1 MNQSLSPGCD
11 AYITQQLLEDSIIQD
26 ADNVWYW
33 SKIGS
38 GMWTASASRLIP
50 E

>member
-1 MNQSLSPGCD
+1 M
-11 AYITQQLLEDSIIQD
+11 QQLLEDSGIQEV
-26 ADNVWYW
+26 DNVWYW

-38 GMWTASASRLIP
+38 GMKAASALREIP